1 MASKLRSSKRT
12 TRSSVSKYAPFY
24 QLSYFKPHKKR
35 QTKQRPI
42 SISLP
47 PAIILPDLCD
57 DDENDDDDSA
67 SVYSIIPEAYDE
79 DKDDDDEKTVE
90 IDFDDAHDEWMA
102 NKKRLANGHYVYLC
116 GKPTGSGKTCRRGCH
131 DKLGLSSGCK
141 IHFMWEENEQNSG
154 LISFYFI

>member
-1 MASKLRSSKRT
+1 MASKLRSAKRA

-47 PAIILPDLCD
+47 PAIILSDLCD
-57 DDENDDDDSA
+57 DDENDDDDDDSA

-79 DKDDDDEKTVE
+79 DKEETVV

-116 GKPTGSGKTCRRGCH
+116 GKTTGNGKTCRRGCH

-141 IHFMWEENEQNSG
+141 LHFMWEENEQSAD
-154 LISFYFI
+154 